1 MNAPVSLPSA
11 DVRNATRA
19 LFALAGR
26 NSEQCILPLNQGA
39 HCPDDG
45 RPTFFCI
52 HSISGAG
59 GSDFL
64 DLAKALEADV
74 RFFGVQAPPKW
85 IRQPDFGASVLTLAQ
100 AYAQAIDQAAP
111 DGPIL
116 IGGWSAGATV
126 ALETARQLKARGRK
140 IGLLVAIDA
149 APENTAAGLP
159 FWSPR
164 YLYEVARNLPAWS
177 LEIGLAKPS
186 LLIGRLHRGLT
197 AFGEGLRRVR
207 SGQPRPRPHPV
218 AMFTDLGRYPA
229 VQAKFMMRLYDA
241 IMSYTPAPFTAP
253 VLAYEAKI
261 TAPLHLPQV
270 GRIWRKIAPQAEIV
284 RLDGAHLT
292 IVRPPYVQ
300 ALARDLARRLTA
312 ITAGDQGDGAPPAS
326 SPPPS
331 AV

>member
-1 MNAPVSLPSA
+1 MNAPVATPGL

-19 LFALAGR
+19 LFALAAR

-39 HCPDDG
+39 HNPNDG

-85 IRQPDFGASVLTLAQ
+85 VRQPDFGASVISLAQ
-100 AYAQAIDQAAP
+100 AYAQAIDQSAP

-116 IGGWSAGATV
+116 IGGWSAGATI
-126 ALETARQLKARGRK
+126 ALETARQLKVRGRA

-149 APENTAAGLP
+149 APENTSAGLP
-159 FWSPR
+159 VWSPR

-177 LEIGLAKPS
+177 LEIGLARPS
-186 LLIGRLHRGLT
+186 LLFGRLNRGLS
-197 AFGEGLRRVR
+197 AFGAGLKRMR

-241 IMSYTPAPFTAP
+241 IMDYRPAPFTAP

-270 GRIWRKIAPQAEIV
+270 GRIWRKIAPQAEVV
-284 RLDGAHLT
+284 RLAGAHLT

-300 ALARDLARRLTA
+300 ALARDLARRLKA
-312 ITAGDQGDGAPPAS
+312 IATDQDAAAPAPS